1 MLCYFGEDIINFSM
15 EIHMV
20 AGYTHKEDSQIFCS
34 QTHLL
39 TILMGMKIFTLLVLE

>member
-1 MLCYFGEDIINFSM
+1 M

-20 AGYTHKEDSQIFCS
+20 AGYTHQEGSQIFCI

-39 TILMGMKIFTLLVLE
+39 TIQMEMKIFTLLVLD